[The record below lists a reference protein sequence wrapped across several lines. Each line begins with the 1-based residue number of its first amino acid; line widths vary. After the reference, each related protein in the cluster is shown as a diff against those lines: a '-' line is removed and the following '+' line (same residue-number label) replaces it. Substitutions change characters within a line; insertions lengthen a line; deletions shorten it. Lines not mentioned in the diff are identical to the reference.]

1 MAKKRRKQTICPNC
15 SYAFAADNPN
25 NFCPECGQENTNKN
39 ASLAN
44 LMGDFIGNYL
54 SIDSK
59 LFRTIPRLLFY
70 PGFLTNAF
78 NAGKR
83 INYLTPIRIYLFMS
97 VLYFSFFAAQFNNEE
112 NTTPDAISPS
122 RIDSLLLKSTN
133 TLDSLKSGTS
143 DLLTD
148 EDKELVNLD
157 WTFGE
162 KSDTITIRNN
172 DIKRVILLSKK
183 HGIEATMDTLRAEKS
198 LFTQNP
204 LFAKGTEQLLKIYH
218 RGYKEMLNYFFAR
231 LPVMMLFT
239 IPIFAFI
246 FKLLYIRRKRNYI
259 EHIIFL
265 LHFHAFLYV
274 VLTFL
279 LWSNDFLSGIYA
291 TLLMSGIFVYFLVA
305 IKRVY
310 GQSWGKSFLKGILF
324 NLFYPVCLSLAVV
337 VTGIAA
343 FLLF

>member
-1 MAKKRRKQTICPNC
+1 MSKKRRKQATCLNC

-25 NFCPECGQENTNKN
+25 NFCPECGQENTDKN
-39 ASLAN
+39 VSWLSLV
-44 LMGDFIGNYL
+44 GDFIGNYL
-54 SIDSK
+54 SLDSK

-78 NAGKR
+78 NIGKR
-83 INYLTPIRIYLFMS
+83 IDYLTPIRIYLFMS
-97 VLYFSFFAAQFNNEE
+97 VLYFSFFAAQFNNEDTV
-112 NTTPDAISPS
+112 NTETISSS
-122 RIDSLLLKSTN
+122 RIDSILSVPTK
-133 TLDSLKSGTS
+133 TLDSLTTPK
-143 DLLTD
+143 
-148 EDKELVNLD
+148 DKELVDLD

-162 KSDTITIRNN
+162 ESDTLTIHNR
-172 DIKRVILLSKK
+172 DVKRVILLSKK
-183 HGIEATMDTLRAEKS
+183 HGIEATIDTLRAEES
-198 LFTQNP
+198 LFTQNIF
-204 LFAKGTEQLLKIYH
+204 FAKGTEQLLKIYH
-218 RGYKEMLNYFFAR
+218 RGYEEMQSYFFAR
-231 LPVMMLFT
+231 LPLMMLFT

-279 LWSNDFLSGIYA
+279 LWSNDFLSGVYA
-291 TLLMSGIFVYFLVA
+291 SLLMLGIFVYFLIA

-324 NLFYPVCLSLAVV
+324 NLFYPICLSLAVV